1 MQKKS
6 ISRNRKQE
14 NKQQIKTRKQTT
26 NKNKKTLYKNKKHD
40 ASSIVKVFIEM
51 LNMVKLYHW
60 KTHSYAQHKAT
71 DELYSKMNEHID
83 SFVEIMLGKEE
94 SRIKMIE
101 KKIELIDASN
111 VLEFKKRIYEYRDFL
126 IEMDMY
132 FDKKKDT
139 DLLSVRDELL
149 GDVNQFLYLL
159 SFTK

>member
-1 MQKKS
+1 MSYKK
-6 ISRNRKQE
+6 N
-14 NKQQIKTRKQTT
+14 TRKNRN
-26 NKNKKTLYKNKKHD
+26 NKDSFKEE
-40 ASSIVKVFIEM
+40 IVKMFLVL

-60 KTHSYAQHKAT
+60 KTYSYAQHKAT

-94 SRIKMIE
+94 SRIKMVE
-101 KKIELIDASN
+101 KKIDLIDSSN

-126 IEMDMY
+126 IDMDLY

>member
-1 MQKKS
+1 MLEKS
-6 ISRNRKQE
+6 ISRNRKQ
-14 NKQQIKTRKQTT
+14 NNRTRKQT
-26 NKNKKTLYKNKKHD
+26 NKKKKTIYKDKKQD
-40 ASSIVKVFIEM
+40 ISRIVKMFIEM

-60 KTHSYAQHKAT
+60 KTYSYAQHKAT

-94 SRIKMIE
+94 SRIKMVE
-101 KKIELIDASN
+101 KKIELIDSSN
-111 VLEFKKRIYEYRDFL
+111 VLEFKKRMYEYRDFL
-126 IEMDMY
+126 IDMDLY

>member
-1 MQKKS
+1 MLEKS
-6 ISRNRKQE
+6 ISRNRKQ
-14 NKQQIKTRKQTT
+14 NNRTRKQT
-26 NKNKKTLYKNKKHD
+26 NKKKKTIYKDKKQD
-40 ASSIVKVFIEM
+40 TSRIVKIFIEM

-60 KTHSYAQHKAT
+60 RTYSYAQHKAT

-94 SRIKMIE
+94 SRIKIVE
-101 KKIELIDASN
+101 KKIELIDSSN
-111 VLEFKKRIYEYRDFL
+111 VLEFKKRMYEYRDFL
-126 IEMDMY
+126 IEMDLY

>member
-1 MQKKS
+1 MKKS
-6 ISRNRKQE
+6 ISRNRKQ
-14 NKQQIKTRKQTT
+14 NRPQIKTRKQT
-26 NKNKKTLYKNKKHD
+26 NKKKKKVYKDKKKD
-40 ASSIVKVFIEM
+40 SSHIVKVFIEM

-60 KTHSYAQHKAT
+60 KTYSYAQHKAT

-94 SRIKMIE
+94 SRIKMVE
-101 KKIELIDASN
+101 KKIDLIDSSN

-126 IEMDMY
+126 IDMDLY

>member
-1 MQKKS
+1 M
-6 ISRNRKQE
+6 
-14 NKQQIKTRKQTT
+14 
-26 NKNKKTLYKNKKHD
+26 
-40 ASSIVKVFIEM
+40 FIEM

-101 KKIELIDASN
+101 KKIELIDTSN

-132 FDKKKDT
+132 SDKKKDT

>member
-1 MQKKS
+1 MLEKS
-6 ISRNRKQE
+6 ISRNRKQ
-14 NKQQIKTRKQTT
+14 NNRTRKQT
-26 NKNKKTLYKNKKHD
+26 NKKKKTIYKDKKQD
-40 ASSIVKVFIEM
+40 TSRIVKIFIEM

-60 KTHSYAQHKAT
+60 RTYSYAQHKAT

-126 IEMDMY
+126 IDMDLY

>member
-1 MQKKS
+1 MLEKS
-6 ISRNRKQE
+6 ISRNRKQ
-14 NKQQIKTRKQTT
+14 NNRTRKQT
-26 NKNKKTLYKNKKHD
+26 NKKKKTIYKDKKQD
-40 ASSIVKVFIEM
+40 ISRIVKMFIEM

-60 KTHSYAQHKAT
+60 KTYYYAQHKAT
-71 DELYSKMNEHID
+71 DELFSKMNEHID

-94 SRIKMIE
+94 SRIKMVE
-101 KKIELIDASN
+101 KKIELIDSSN
-111 VLEFKKRIYEYRDFL
+111 VLEFKKRMYEYRDFL
-126 IEMDMY
+126 IDMDLY